1 MDTIF
6 MNSENS
12 RNSQTHV
19 LILLLTDKLD
29 LRRHEKT
36 IALSNISVYNT
47 WKNIKSLYHNSKVII
62 SAPPRNNKFELTDE
76 SYSISY
82 SVYSILFWIF
92 LKKHGENVDNPS
104 VRIYVNKI
112 ENGIT
117 FKIKTGYYLEF
128 LTPETMKLLRS
139 TGKNITKDKD

>member
-29 LRRHEKT
+29 IRRDEKT

-139 TGKNITKDKD
+139 TGNNITKDKD